1 GPQLY
6 GFQTNSYWLIV
17 RLTVLFP
24 HCTAHV
30 LKYTPR
36 LARHGFV
43 SQTITCVINQITKFE
58 KLLLAVASK
67 LKLTIELNTH

>member
-1 GPQLY
+1 Y
-6 GFQTNSYWLIV
+6 GFQTNSYWLII

-67 LKLTIELNTH
+67 Y